1 MSTVD
6 RRTMLIGG
14 AFAAAFGAATLLTPR
29 KQMRYLEG
37 TQLSEVIPERFGPW
51 ESQFDPNLVVPPTEG
66 SLTDRLYDDLITR
79 RYRNTQTGEQI
90 MLLAAYGGN
99 QTDDL
104 QLHRPE
110 ACYPAVGM
118 QITARQPVQL
128 ELGGRV
134 VPAVQLTAAA
144 PGRAEDIV
152 YWSRMG
158 NSFPQTSGAQRSEKL
173 ALAMQ
178 GYIPDGIL
186 VRASQ
191 IRPTNAPPATNLG
204 PFLSQMVAAVSAKNR
219 LALIGASDGNAQ
231 LATRS

>member
-1 MSTVD
+1 MTAID
-6 RRTMLIGG
+6 RRTMLVGG
-14 AFAAAFGAATLLTPR
+14 AFAAAFGAATWLTPR
-29 KQMRYLEG
+29 KQMRYLQDSE
-37 TQLSEVIPERFGPW
+37 LSDVIPEQFGPW
-51 ESQFDPNLVVPPTEG
+51 VSQFDPNLVVPPTEG

-90 MLLAAYGGN
+90 MLLAAYGGT

-118 QITARQPVQL
+118 QITAREPVQL
-128 ELGGRV
+128 ELGGRT
-134 VPAVQLTAAA
+134 VPAVQLTAAS

-191 IRPTNAPPATNLG
+191 VRTPNAPPAAHLG
-204 PFLSQMVAAVSAKNR
+204 QFLSQMVAAVSAKNR
-219 LALIGASDGNAQ
+219 LALIGAADGPARV
-231 LATRS
+231 AKRG